1 MDKSNMEKLDL
12 VIELRDLKNSVHL
25 NGFKG
30 VVVDYIF
37 DEDRFIVKLTE
48 NKLVKVKPINI
59 FLDNEVKK
67 IEYPSE
73 SNTTQESNVFT
84 FGSPGVFNIGS
95 TSNNTSSR
103 KNRSLRRIRP
113 NKKNIIKT
121 ECSICMEMMD
131 GKVIL
136 DCGHEMCP
144 TCFARHSRENHTCP
158 FCRKEFAPE
167 IKKKEKMP
175 SEVAE
180 ALIERNVKDYYFA
193 EVHDELSQ
201 IIDHL
206 ISKETLDTRYVE
218 DVKASM
224 YSHLNEI
231 SNIMYEDIEE
241 WYDDN

>member
-1 MDKSNMEKLDL
+1 MEKSNMDL
-12 VIELRDLKNSVHL
+12 VVELRDLKKSVHL

-30 VVVDYIF
+30 VVVDYISH
-37 DEDRFIVKLTE
+37 EDRFIVKLTE

-67 IEYPSE
+67 IEYPNE
-73 SNTTQESNVFT
+73 NNTIQESNVFT
-84 FGSPGVFNIGS
+84 FGSSGVFNIGT
-95 TSNNTSSR
+95 TSNS
-103 KNRSLRRIRP
+103 KNIRRRIRP
-113 NKKNIIKT
+113 NKVKRNRNIIKT

-131 GKVIL
+131 GKVNL
-136 DCGHEMCP
+136 DCGHVMCP
-144 TCFARHSRENHTCP
+144 TCFARHSRVNHTCP

-175 SEVAE
+175 EEVAE
-180 ALIERNVKDYYFA
+180 ELIKRNVNDYYFTD
-193 EVHDELSQ
+193 VHDELNVF
-201 IIDHL
+201 IDKL
-206 ISKETLDTRYVE
+206 TSKEALDTRYVE

-241 WYDDN
+241 WYDNN